1 MDKYL
6 SQMSDLIQ
14 GFGVGFAVATT
25 VYLLIVFYRAAA
37 GKDMSDLIT
46 SDAAGN
52 KVSHTKFW
60 SNVAYTVTTISLLK
74 INFDPERT
82 HVLPELWLIYL
93 GTVAGHATAAKWIST
108 RLGNKQPDIP
118 EDEEAV
124 EEEPEEI
131 PAEEAEA
138 VEVQQLADTASQTRS
153 QRVKRQ
159 R

>member
-1 MDKYL
+1 
-6 SQMSDLIQ
+6 MSDLIQ

-108 RLGNKQPDIP
+108 RLGNKQPDLP
-118 EDEEAV
+118 EDEAV

-138 VEVQQLADTASQTRS
+138 VEVQPLLDNAAQPRS
-153 QRVKRQ
+153 QRIKRQ

>member
-1 MDKYL
+1 
-6 SQMSDLIQ
+6 MSDLIQ

-108 RLGNKQPDIP
+108 RLGNKQPALP
-118 EDEEAV
+118 EEEAV

-131 PAEEAEA
+131 PAEEADT
-138 VEVQQLADTASQTRS
+138 VEIQQLADTASQTRS
-153 QRVKRQ
+153 QRVNRQ

>member
-1 MDKYL
+1 
-6 SQMSDLIQ
+6 MSDLIQ

-108 RLGNKQPDIP
+108 RLGNKQPALP
-118 EDEEAV
+118 EEEAV

-131 PAEEAEA
+131 PAEEADT
-138 VEVQQLADTASQTRS
+138 VEIQQLADTASQTRS

>member
-108 RLGNKQPDIP
+108 RLGNKQPDLP
-118 EDEEAV
+118 EDEAV

-138 VEVQQLADTASQTRS
+138 VEVQPLLDNAAQPRS
-153 QRVKRQ
+153 QRIKRQ

>member
-1 MDKYL
+1 
-6 SQMSDLIQ
+6 MSDLIQ

-25 VYLLIVFYRAAA
+25 VYLLTVFYRAAA

-118 EDEEAV
+118 EDEAV
-124 EEEPEEI
+124 EEKPEEI

-153 QRVKRQ
+153 QRVKRKS
-159 R
+159 